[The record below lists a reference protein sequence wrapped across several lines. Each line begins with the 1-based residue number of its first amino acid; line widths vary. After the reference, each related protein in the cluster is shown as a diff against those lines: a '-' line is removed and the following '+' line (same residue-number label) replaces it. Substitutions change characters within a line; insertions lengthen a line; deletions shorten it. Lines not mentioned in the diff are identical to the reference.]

1 MGRELL
7 GTLPSLENSTME
19 VDDPES
25 LPAHAPENS
34 NCQNGGLRYID
45 ALESLHVRGPFF
57 LIQHLLGPNTTIY
70 IGIIPCPVSGGCPY
84 DVRNVSA
91 IKSVI
96 TDENNYG
103 SYNPQSI
110 SSQDPGGSE
119 DFTFHVPR
127 NDVTGN
133 GLSLLNVISVLY
145 KVSGLILVVA
155 SV

>member
-103 SYNPQSI
+103 SYNPNQYPARTRAVLRI
-110 SSQDPGGSE
+110 SPFMSRGMISLEMGS
-119 DFTFHVPR
+119 
-127 NDVTGN
+127 
-133 GLSLLNVISVLY
+133 LC
-145 KVSGLILVVA
+145 
-155 SV
+155 